1 MKEVTIDGIR
11 YVSAAIA
18 AKEFKYTTDYI
29 GQLCR
34 AKRVDAQLVGR
45 SWYVNP
51 DSLAAI
57 RSGGKYSR
65 SKAKAA
71 KVDEPVYE
79 VKVSV
84 EPVLTKTV
92 VKMNDFL
99 SGESKNFAKR
109 IDWKPLRYES
119 DEADLLPALRSS
131 EPKIVKVD
139 LADSSEIAIKSGPK
153 STKFITSEL
162 PSVSLKGKLKVSSI
176 EETFV
181 EDGFEDN
188 MPTIEEV
195 IVDLAKVDEVSV
207 PEERVILRKASLA
220 TPISSPQAVVT
231 TSLSA
236 DNSDWFGMS
245 LTISVVTLSSLLLLA
260 VFVENTI
267 WVSGSELRSTYLL
280 EGGDLLALL
289 TAFK

>member
-1 MKEVTIDGIR
+1 MKEVTIDGVR

-18 AKEFKYTTDYI
+18 AKDFKYTTDYI

-51 DSLAAI
+51 ESLASMRA
-57 RSGGKYSR
+57 GGKYSR
-65 SKAKAA
+65 SKGKTAKI
-71 KVDEPVYE
+71 DEPIYE

-99 SGESKNFAKR
+99 SGETKNFAKR

-119 DEADLLPALRSS
+119 DEADLLPALRPV

-139 LADSSEIAIKSGPK
+139 LAESSEITIKSGLK
-153 STKFITSEL
+153 STNFITSEL
-162 PSVSLKGKLKVSSI
+162 PSVSLKGKLRVSS
-176 EETFV
+176 V
-181 EDGFEDN
+181 EDVFDD
-188 MPTIEEV
+188 
-195 IVDLAKVDEVSV
+195 VDLEDEVSSTSEV
-207 PEERVILRKASLA
+207 FFDFPQPSAVSAPEERVVLRKTLSVAPVF
-220 TPISSPQAVVT
+220 TPETVVAARG
-231 TSLSA
+231 SEDDA
-236 DNSDWFGMS
+236 DWFGMS

-267 WVSGSELRSTYLL
+267 WVSGSEMHSTYLL
-280 EGGDLLALL
+280 ESGDLLALL
-289 TAFK
+289 TAFR

>member
-1 MKEVTIDGIR
+1 MKEVTIDGVR

-51 DSLAAI
+51 DSLAAL
-57 RSGGKYSR
+57 RTGGKYSR
-65 SKAKAA
+65 TKSKNTKA
-71 KVDEPVYE
+71 DEPVYD

-84 EPVLTKTV
+84 EPVLNKTT

-99 SGESKNFAKR
+99 SVESKNFAKR

-119 DEADLLPALRSS
+119 DEADLLPSLKPV

-139 LADSSEIAIKSGPK
+139 LAESSEIAIKSGPK
-153 STKFITSEL
+153 STNFITSEL
-162 PSVSLKGKLKVSSI
+162 PAVSLKGKLKVTSI
-176 EETFV
+176 EEAFIDESVDDGMETF
-181 EDGFEDN
+181 
-188 MPTIEEV
+188 
-195 IVDLAKVDEVSV
+195 DEMMVSVSKAAPVSV
-207 PEERVILRKASLA
+207 PKERVVLRKVSIE
-220 TPISSPQAVVT
+220 TPVFTPQTVVT
-231 TSLSA
+231 ARESA
-236 DNSDWFGMS
+236 DDSDWFGMS

-267 WVSGSELRSTYLL
+267 WVSGSEVHSTYLL
-280 EGGDLLALL
+280 ESSDLLALL
-289 TAFK
+289 AAFR

>member
-1 MKEVTIDGIR
+1 MKEVTIDGTR

-65 SKAKAA
+65 SKPRPAKEE
-71 KVDEPVYE
+71 EPSYE

-119 DEADLLPALRSS
+119 DEADLLPALKSS

-153 STKFITSEL
+153 STNFITSEL

-176 EETFV
+176 EEVFAD
-181 EDGFEDN
+181 EDFSYDV
-188 MPTIEEV
+188 P
-195 IVDLAKVDEVSV
+195 AVDEVGVGLPKVSEISV
-207 PEERVILRKASLA
+207 PQERVISRK
-220 TPISSPQAVVT
+220 TPLVSPIAHPQTSDAV
-231 TSLSA
+231 LESA
-236 DNSDWFGMS
+236 DDSDWFGMS